1 MGGKSKAPKAPDL
14 VAANAQQVQ
23 LNKDAATDVMN
34 QNRYSQTT
42 PFASNDW
49 VTGPDGKVTN
59 VTTLAPEQQALY
71 QKNNALA
78 QQMSGNA
85 SGALDSFMGRYW
97 GDGSGGGGGGSSSSS
112 GGGINVSIPSSAGG
126 SGGLPG
132 GIQTDL
138 DYSKLTGMPTT
149 DPGVARQQAQDA
161 LYKMNTQYLDP
172 QMQNA
177 QKSLETKL
185 SNQGLVPG
193 TEAYN
198 RAAQL
203 QSDSSQKAYESA
215 RQGAIAGG
223 GAEAERAQNMA
234 LQLRNQGMT
243 EAGNLGAFHN
253 AAQDQGA
260 KQWLQK
266 YGYDSSKDATL
277 GAAGISA
284 GASMSNAQLAADNAN
299 RAEQFNELYKM
310 GQFGQS
316 GQMIPQFGTSQGNM
330 GNYGTGNLVGA
341 EQAQYQDAAQA
352 AQNKGGMLPAI
363 AGLAGTYFGGP
374 LLGAAGKGLG
384 TALSNYMTK

>member
-34 QNRYSQTT
+34 TNRYSQST
-42 PFASNDW
+42 PFASNEW

-59 VTTLAPEQQALY
+59 TTTLSPEQQSLY
-71 QKNNALA
+71 MKNNALA

-85 SGALDSFMGRYW
+85 SGALDSFMGKYW
-97 GDGSGGGGGGSSSSS
+97 GGGGGGSSSSS
-112 GGGINVSIPSSAGG
+112 SGGGGVNIPNSAGKNG
-126 SGGLPG
+126 NLPG
-132 GIQTDL
+132 GIQNDL
-138 DYSKLTGMPTT
+138 DYSKLTAMPTT
-149 DPGVARQQAQDA
+149 DPAAARQQAQDA
-161 LYKMNTQYLDP
+161 LYNMNAQYLDP
-172 QMQNA
+172 QWKASQS
-177 QKSLETKL
+177 SLATKL

-198 RAAQL
+198 RAMQVENDAQ
-203 QSDSSQKAYESA
+203 QKAYESA

-277 GAAGISA
+277 GAAGINA
-284 GASMSNAQLAADNAN
+284 GASMSNAQLQADAAN
-299 RAEQFNELYKM
+299 RQESFNELLKM

-330 GNYGTGNLVGA
+330 GSYGTGNLVGA
-341 EQAQYQDAAQA
+341 EQQQYQNAAQA
-352 AQNKGGMLPAI
+352 AQNKGGMLPAL
-363 AGLAGTYFGGP
+363 AGMAGTYFGGP

-384 TALSNYMTK
+384 TALSNYMTG